1 MIMVLKT
8 VSPATPSI
16 QRIRVHLPVATTA
29 TDRNGT
35 ILEPMIMAMM
45 KGMTILTIMRKIQ
58 TGIVVH
64 EEIEEIEMINLLI
77 Q

>member
-1 MIMVLKT
+1 MEWTV

-16 QRIRVHLPVATTA
+16 QRIRVHPQAATTA

-35 ILEPMIMAMM
+35 TLEALMTAMM
-45 KGMTILTIMRKIQ
+45 RRATIPAK
-58 TGIVVH
+58 
-64 EEIEEIEMINLLI
+64 EIGTINLLI